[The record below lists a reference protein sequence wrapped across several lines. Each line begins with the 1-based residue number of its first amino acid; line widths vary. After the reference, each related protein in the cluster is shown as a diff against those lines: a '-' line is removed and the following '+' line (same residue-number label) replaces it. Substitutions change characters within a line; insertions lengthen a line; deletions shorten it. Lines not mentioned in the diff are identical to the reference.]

1 MSDEK
6 IPSIAFELDDV
17 EVDLDLKKKDHEL
30 KAKFWGLVQ
39 QQPWYAEGMKIERK
53 HVRQLMR
60 TSTLETRWKNP
71 LYGEWFLNNNTGK
84 ELLLSERDNMIK
96 NLIEITQD
104 ANQKTAD
111 RLKAMSMAFDMMGMN
126 QKQKAKEKFLDQ
138 DVSKMEEHDV
148 VEELKRS
155 RSAREE
161 TDKPD

>member
-6 IPSIAFELDDV
+6 IPSIAFELDDP
-17 EVDLDLKKKDHEL
+17 EVKLALKPKDHQL

-53 HVRQLMR
+53 HVRQLMK

-84 ELLLSERDNMIK
+84 ELLLSERDNMIR
-96 NLIEITQD
+96 NLIEITQSSGE
-104 ANQKTAD
+104 KTAD
-111 RLKAMSMAFDMMGMN
+111 RLKAMSMAFEMMGMN
-126 QKQKAKEKFLDQ
+126 QKQKPKEKFLDQ

-148 VEELKRS
+148 VEELKRL
-155 RSAREE
+155 RSAREK
-161 TDKPD
+161 TDKSD